1 MTKVER
7 REAPAHWRATE
18 HQLLRAI
25 CEGELFRPVASPR
38 STEASMTP
46 SVRGDDLAAMLAGR
60 YGPPSYRGFAAL
72 GLRVTNAFELI
83 DARLPPLRF
92 VSCTFEG
99 RFAIVES
106 HLPRLTLVGC
116 DLADGLS
123 LRAST
128 MTGRFTSR
136 SVRVGG
142 TTDLGGADI
151 GDISVVATTFAP
163 HSGLALDGR
172 NVNVRQ
178 DARFTGRCRATA
190 TIDLTGAW
198 IGGTLSWA
206 SAGITPPAG
215 DALRLSL
222 ATVGNNLF
230 LDNHF
235 TARGPVDLEGATI
248 AGRVCFSTAELA
260 PMSGEALRA
269 QSIDVGRD
277 LSLDDNFHATGTI
290 DLTNGRVG
298 SLLSLQHATLEPAS
312 PPALRAHNLHVT
324 DAAFNRAFES
334 SDVVELDGAQITGG
348 LAFTD
353 ARLSAPDGVVLRAQR
368 IAVSHNARLDGRLNT
383 TGTIDLTGAQIEG
396 DLDFAG
402 AKLRPVAGPA
412 LSASNLRVG
421 QELRLI
427 DGFVTHGE
435 LRLTRATVE
444 GAMVVEQATLKPP
457 PETDAVDLGDA
468 ELRSLRWN
476 PTTVTGVTS
485 LAGASIGALDDT
497 PDAWMGYPYDLGG
510 LNVSRLSGSGTQW
523 EGGERVAWLTSAQRR
538 DHSTRQIEQF
548 AELTDEHG
556 GRDAAIELRRVGAK
570 IEQNDAR
577 HAAPVAP
584 RWAAPVL
591 WLALL
596 ALAVIA
602 GIVLMQVYG
611 TEFWTLGTSGND

>member
-1 MTKVER
+1 MTER
-7 REAPAHWRATE
+7 DRSEPPAHWNATE
-18 HQLLRAI
+18 HQLLRAV
-25 CEGELFRPVASPR
+25 CEGEMFRPVASPR

-60 YGPPSYRGFAAL
+60 YGAPSYRGFAAL

-116 DLADGLS
+116 DLADGLA

-128 MTGRFTSR
+128 MTGRLTSR
-136 SVRVGG
+136 SVRIGG
-142 TTDLGGADI
+142 TTDLSGADI

-163 HSGLALDGR
+163 HSGLAIDAR

-198 IGGTLSWA
+198 IGGTMSWA
-206 SAGITPPAG
+206 SAGITPPDG

-235 TARGPVDLEGATI
+235 AATGPIDLEGATV
-248 AGRVCFSTAELA
+248 AGRVCLA
-260 PMSGEALRA
+260 SAALTPTSGDALRA
-269 QSIDVGRD
+269 QAVDVGRD
-277 LSLDDNFHATGTI
+277 LSLNENFHATGTI

-298 SLLSLQHATLEPAS
+298 SVLSFQHATLEPHTS
-312 PPALRAHNLHVT
+312 PAVRAHNLHT
-324 DAAFNRAFES
+324 THAAFNRGFQS
-334 SDVVELDGAQITGG
+334 SDTIELDGAQVAGG

-353 ARLSAPDGVVLRAQR
+353 AKLMAPDGVVITAQR
-368 IAVSHNARLDGRLNT
+368 ITVDHNAHFDGRLAA
-383 TGTIDLTGAQIEG
+383 TGTINLTGAHVHG

-402 AKLRPVAGPA
+402 ARLRPVSGPA
-412 LSASNLRVG
+412 LTATNVEVG
-421 QELRLI
+421 QDLRFT
-427 DGFVTHGE
+427 DGFVANGE
-435 LRLTRATVE
+435 VRLTRADVDGTMIVE
-444 GAMVVEQATLKPP
+444 NASFKPP
-457 PETDAVDLGDA
+457 ADADAVDLGDA

-476 PTTVTGVTS
+476 PTAVTGVAS
-485 LAGASIGALDDT
+485 LAGATIGALDDL
-497 PDAWMGYPYDLGG
+497 PGAWMGYPFDLGG
-510 LNVSRLSGSGTQW
+510 LNVGRLSGAGTQW
-523 EGGERVAWLTSAQRR
+523 QGDERVDWLTSANRR
-538 DHSTRQIEQF
+538 DHSSRQLEQF

-556 GRDAAIELRRVGAK
+556 DEQAAIALRRGKRTAPNNHVGSVRSPQTRSPWSTMVQWLLTL
-570 IEQNDAR
+570 I
-577 HAAPVAP
+577 
-584 RWAAPVL
+584 VL
-591 WLALL
+591 VVIGI
-596 ALAVIA
+596 LAVEIFR
-602 GIVLMQVYG
+602 GL
-611 TEFWTLGTSGND
+611 S